1 MPCPSVSIVNF
12 ELVNAGWV
20 HASNSVVTKWQIL
33 EKKLKFWFF
42 PVKKFFCQE
51 KPSQPYPGFSNVSDR
66 IFYRYRLLLLAVNYC
81 YKALH
86 LR

>member
-42 PVKKFFCQE
+42 PVKNSFARKSLHSRIQG
-51 KPSQPYPGFSNVSDR
+51 SQTFQIEYFIDIGYYF
-66 IFYRYRLLLLAVNYC
+66 
-81 YKALH
+81 
-86 LR
+86 